1 MNNEL
6 ITPIEK
12 RRFNWRSW
20 LNTLGPVLALIAVYG
35 IFVLIAPP
43 SFATTRN
50 MEMIARQ
57 TTIVGV
63 AALGMTIVIISGGI
77 DLSVGS
83 IVALSTVVIASL
95 LQHTVTSPVKGAIWI
110 IAPATFFGIIIG
122 TLMKRHLQHIGMNP
136 LIAVMGG
143 VAAAAFWSLINGA
156 LMAILLQNIGTN
168 PVIAAIW
175 IVAPVTLFGI
185 IIGKLLKRRLQHIGM
200 NPLTVVIGSA
210 VAAAFGSLICGI
222 LMAIL
227 LQNVRVTPL
236 TAAIGGVAAAAF
248 FGLIS
253 GMLITR
259 LRVVPFI
266 VTLGMMLVVR
276 GAAKGIGREQKIDVD
291 PERLKWLEELLA
303 TVPKERS
310 WMLLP
315 PGVWIMIFL
324 AIATAAL
331 LRYTRFGRHTFAIG
345 SNEET
350 ARLCGVAVERVKV
363 LVFTMCGAFAGLAG
377 LMQFSRLTVG
387 DPTVAVGLEL
397 NVIAAVVIG
406 GGSLSGG
413 EGSILGT
420 LVGALLMTTI
430 ASGCTQMGL
439 PNWVQEIITGAII
452 VVAVA
457 VDRLRHRRSL

>member
-1 MNNEL
+1 MSDEL
-6 ITPIEK
+6 MSPKQKI
-12 RRFNWRSW
+12 RFNWRSW
-20 LNTLGPVLALIAVYG
+20 LNTIGPVLALIAVYG
-35 IFVLIAPP
+35 IFVMIAPP

-83 IVALSTVVIASL
+83 IVALSTVVIAWL
-95 LQHTVTSPVKGAIWI
+95 LQH
-110 IAPATFFGIIIG
+110 
-122 TLMKRHLQHIGMNP
+122 
-136 LIAVMGG
+136 GG
-143 VAAAAFWSLINGA
+143 VN
-156 LMAILLQNIGTN
+156 
-168 PVIAAIW
+168 
-175 IVAPVTLFGI
+175 
-185 IIGKLLKRRLQHIGM
+185 
-200 NPLTVVIGSA
+200 
-210 VAAAFGSLICGI
+210 
-222 LMAIL
+222 
-227 LQNVRVTPL
+227 PL
-236 TAAIGGVAAAAF
+236 TAALGGVAAAAF

-253 GMLITR
+253 GLLITR

-315 PGVWIMIFL
+315 PGVWMLIIL
-324 AIATAAL
+324 ALATAAL
-331 LRYTRFGRHTFAIG
+331 LRYTRLGRHTFAIG

-363 LVFTMCGAFAGLAG
+363 LVFTMCAAFAGLAG

>member
-1 MNNEL
+1 MNDRQVAPAEGGTL
-6 ITPIEK
+6 E
-12 RRFNWRSW
+12 FNWRSW
-20 LNTLGPVLALIAVYG
+20 LNTVGSVLALMLVYG
-35 IFVLIAPP
+35 VFVLIAPP
-43 SFATTRN
+43 SFATARN

-63 AALGMTIVIISGGI
+63 AALGMTMVIISGGI

-83 IVALSTVVIASL
+83 IVALSTVVIAWL
-95 LQHTVTSPVKGAIWI
+95 LRYT
-110 IAPATFFGIIIG
+110 
-122 TLMKRHLQHIGMNP
+122 
-136 LIAVMGG
+136 G
-143 VAAAAFWSLINGA
+143 VS
-156 LMAILLQNIGTN
+156 
-168 PVIAAIW
+168 
-175 IVAPVTLFGI
+175 
-185 IIGKLLKRRLQHIGM
+185 
-200 NPLTVVIGSA
+200 
-210 VAAAFGSLICGI
+210 
-222 LMAIL
+222 
-227 LQNVRVTPL
+227 PL
-236 TAAIGGVAAAAF
+236 TAAVGGVAAAAF
-248 FGLIS
+248 FGLVS

-291 PERLKWLEELLA
+291 PERLQWLEELLA
-303 TVPKERS
+303 SLPKERS

-315 PGVWIMIFL
+315 PGVWVLIIL
-324 AIATAAL
+324 AVAVAAL
-331 LRYTRFGRHTFAIG
+331 LRYTRLGRHTFAIG
-345 SNEET
+345 SNEQT

-363 LVFTMCGAFAGLAG
+363 LVYTICGAFAGLAG

-406 GGSLSGG
+406 GGSLGGG

-420 LVGALLMTTI
+420 LAGALLMTTI

-457 VDRLRHRRSL
+457 LDRLRHRRSI

>member
-1 MNNEL
+1 MSDRHLEPAENR
-6 ITPIEK
+6 T
-12 RRFNWRSW
+12 FGSNWKSW
-20 LNTLGPVLALIAVYG
+20 LNTLGPVLALAAVYG
-35 IFVLIAPP
+35 LFVLIAPP

-63 AALGMTIVIISGGI
+63 AALGMTMVIISGGI

-83 IVALSTVVIASL
+83 LVALSTVVIAWL
-95 LQHTVTSPVKGAIWI
+95 LQESSIVPAMEKLGCAGISPWLA
-110 IAPATFFGIIIG
+110 A
-122 TLMKRHLQHIGMNP
+122 L
-136 LIAVMGG
+136 GG
-143 VAAAAFWSLINGA
+143 VAAG
-156 LMAILLQNIGTN
+156 
-168 PVIAAIW
+168 
-175 IVAPVTLFGI
+175 
-185 IIGKLLKRRLQHIGM
+185 
-200 NPLTVVIGSA
+200 
-210 VAAAFGSLICGI
+210 
-222 LMAIL
+222 
-227 LQNVRVTPL
+227 
-236 TAAIGGVAAAAF
+236 AF
-248 FGLIS
+248 FGLVS
-253 GMLITR
+253 GLLITR

-291 PERLKWLEELLA
+291 PERLRWLDELLA
-303 TVPKERS
+303 SLPKERS

-315 PGVWIMIFL
+315 PGVWLLIIL
-324 AIATAAL
+324 AVGMAAL
-331 LRYTRFGRHTFAIG
+331 LRYTRLGRHTFAIG
-345 SNEET
+345 SNEQT

-363 LVFTMCGAFAGLAG
+363 LVFTLCGAFAGLAG

-430 ASGCTQMGL
+430 ASGCTQMGR
-439 PNWVQEIITGAII
+439 PNWEQEIITGAII

-457 VDRLRHRRSL
+457 VDRLRHRRSV